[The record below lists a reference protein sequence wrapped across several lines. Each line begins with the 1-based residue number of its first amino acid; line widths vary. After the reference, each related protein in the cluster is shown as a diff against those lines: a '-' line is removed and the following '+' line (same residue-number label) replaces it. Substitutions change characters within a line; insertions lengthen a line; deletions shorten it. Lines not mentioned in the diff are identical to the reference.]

1 MKTNQIIKKFII
13 ISLLV
18 FIYGCNSQENQ
29 ASSKAK
35 QQLIYELPEYL
46 ELVSFEVLA
55 AENYGNDVEPKVKGR
70 FKAGVKL
77 IEPLYEEVRSVGDKS
92 VLNETVPEGK
102 KVAMNGI
109 YTAYLRNG
117 EWQVRIDT
125 GTHFSGRPAS
135 SWSVGTAVINGSK
148 EYKTLVKNHEQAELE
163 AIRQREERKRLE
175 AQEREKT
182 HQLEAQLSKQKAD
195 REAAAQKKREAE
207 IAARK
212 LQAKQEQQAAEAKL
226 KQQQSAQAAK
236 LEAKKAALRKRLAG
250 TWKAASN
257 IMDKQ
262 GGSYAYKPKSVYH
275 LHFCQP
281 SNAVRFDLSIPE
293 ADLDVLDSEL
303 TLYMTDDPS
312 SQIKLKAAV
321 VIGDDGETATINMP
335 SNARLKCKQYDNK
348 KYEPIRYS
356 KKSEYIT
363 IIVTGGHPWTGKVGK
378 QWDVWRTEKDRRGK
392 EQRKYHIV
400 LKKVK

>member
-262 GGSYAYKPKSVYH
+262 GGSYAHKPPGVVFNYRNI
-275 LHFCQP
+275 CQP

-335 SNARLKCKQYDNK
+335 SNARLKCKHDDK
-348 KYEPIRYS
+348 KRSIDS
-356 KKSEYIT
+356 IT
-363 IIVTGGHPWTGKVGK
+363 IIVTSGHPWIGKVGK
-378 QWDVWRTEKDRRGK
+378 QWDVWHTRKDRRGK
-392 EQRKYHIV
+392 EQKEFHIV